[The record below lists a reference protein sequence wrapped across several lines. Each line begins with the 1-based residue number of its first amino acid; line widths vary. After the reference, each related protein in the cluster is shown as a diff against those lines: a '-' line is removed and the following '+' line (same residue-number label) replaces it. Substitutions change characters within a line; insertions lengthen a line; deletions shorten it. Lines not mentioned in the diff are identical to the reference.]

1 METKTIK
8 TAKKEVKEI
17 INTSKNLMNDDN
29 LLNLNFENL
38 DDTNFDLLVKEL
50 SKNTKQISTSV
61 RTKMF
66 KIEVDKSK
74 RKQIRNKRNQFFKNI
89 LFLFAQKND
98 KELKIEIKNFNDF
111 YKEIYTLNDYSVL
124 SCVFNN
130 SDTETKILAKTALEI
145 IKKNK

>member
-29 LLNLNFENL
+29 LLNLDFENL
-38 DDTNFDLLVKEL
+38 DDTNFDLLVSEL
-50 SKNTKQISTSV
+50 SKNTKQITTSNRV
-61 RTKMF
+61 KMF

-74 RKQIRNKRNQFFKNI
+74 RKQIRNKRDKFFKNI
-89 LFLFAQKND
+89 LFLFTQKNEKD
-98 KELKIEIKNFNDF
+98 LKIEIKDFNTF
-111 YKEIYTLNDYSVL
+111 YKETYSLNDYSVV

-130 SDTETKILAKTALEI
+130 SDNETKIIAKTALEI
-145 IKKNK
+145 IKKYK